1 MKKYTID
8 TQHRNDCPECD
19 SDEYLLS
26 EDGETFLCASCGFYT
41 QEYSKD
47 WTVMYVNKVLVQT
60 QPNSQLCC
68 LIH

>member
-1 MKKYTID
+1 MKKYATE
-8 TQHRNDCPECD
+8 TQTSNDCPECD

-26 EDGETFLCASCGFYT
+26 EDGETFLCAGCGFYT

-47 WTVMYVNKVLVQT
+47 WTEMYINKVMVQT
-60 QPNSQLCC
+60 QSNSHTCS